1 MPRKPTR
8 KLYRVAFAPNQNGK
22 SREGRPCRSRSEMC
36 SMPKGSTFRVVP
48 PYSGLGS
55 RPISVCEDF
64 LRIPGLKTSSLS
76 LRRHDPDQVPRV
88 SPSCGRLSALL
99 GSPHRRCAIRII
111 SFSGGAIAL
120 EAADNEDETRER

>member
-55 RPISVCEDF
+55 RPISVCDDF
-64 LRIPGLKTSSLS
+64 LRNPGLKTSSLS

-88 SPSCGRLSALL
+88 SPSRGRLSALL
-99 GSPHRRCAIRII
+99 GSPHLRCAICII
-111 SFSGGAIAL
+111 SFTGGAVAL
-120 EAADNEDETRER
+120 EAMDNGDETKTR